1 MSNPASVNF
10 YSVLSKI
17 HLKATGSVD
26 KTVEEDL
33 QVPDPEPEQARAIL
47 ESTTDE
53 NTKGNDGARRSS
65 RNRKDS
71 E

>member
-33 QVPDPEPEQARAIL
+33 QVPDPEPEQARV
-47 ESTTDE
+47 T
-53 NTKGNDGARRSS
+53 
-65 RNRKDS
+65 
-71 E
+71 

>member
-26 KTVEEDL
+26 KSVEEDL
-33 QVPDPEPEQARAIL
+33 QVPDPQPEQAKAIL

-53 NTKGNDGARRSS
+53 NTKGKDGASS
-65 RNRKDS
+65 SNSDREDS
-71 E
+71 